1 MITLKNF
8 LYADTLTENILRSY
22 FDEAVLAIVRFM
34 AVIAQAEQ
42 AGVFTGGTTIWL
54 SGYVERLGGINEY
67 LETTTRHTGGLVD
80 RELALMAASR
90 AAAVA
95 DGATTQIGRLQREMA
110 DTIKV
115 EADRADR
122 AKKRAE
128 EAAEWTKRQREQR
141 QEQRQKQQERD
152 NQRQQERNNQNDYT
166 YTRSSSMPQGVEQ
179 WALDM
184 IEALGYRAAALQ
196 NHPDRGGSHEK
207 SVAINVARDYM
218 KSAGLL

>member
-8 LYADTLTENILRSY
+8 LYADTLTENILRGY

-42 AGVFTGGTTIWL
+42 AGVFTGGATIWL
-54 SGYVERLGGINEY
+54 NGYVERLGRINEY
-67 LETTTRHTGGLVD
+67 LETMINSTDGVVD
-80 RELALMAASR
+80 RESALTTASR

-110 DTIKV
+110 DKIKA

-128 EAAEWTKRQREQR
+128 EDAEWTKQQR
-141 QEQRQKQQERD
+141 EQRQKQQERD
-152 NQRQQERNNQNDYT
+152 NQRRQERNNQYDQNDYT
-166 YTRSSSMPQGVEQ
+166 CSSTTPKGVEQ

-184 IEALGYRAAALQ
+184 IEALGYRTAALQ

-218 KSAGLL
+218 KAAGLL

>member
-8 LYADTLTENILRSY
+8 LYADTLTENILRGY

-67 LETTTRHTGGLVD
+67 LETMTRHTGGLVD
-80 RELALMAASR
+80 LELALMAASR

-128 EAAEWTKRQREQR
+128 ENAEWTKQQR
-141 QEQRQKQQERD
+141 EQRQKQQEQD
-152 NQRQQERNNQNDYT
+152 NQRRQERNNQNDYT